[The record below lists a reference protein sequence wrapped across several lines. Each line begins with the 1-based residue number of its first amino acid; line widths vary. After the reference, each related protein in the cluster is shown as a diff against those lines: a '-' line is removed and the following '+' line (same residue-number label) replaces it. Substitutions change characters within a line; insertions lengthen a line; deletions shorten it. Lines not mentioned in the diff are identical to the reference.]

1 MGKRGRE
8 AHVARGAATPKRPAD
23 VDESH
28 GAQAVAAIRTQQQ
41 ARGAARAARARR
53 SYFLPSLRARPRPIA
68 TPAARVAAST
78 ARETSY
84 TIIELTA

>member
-8 AHVARGAATPKRPAD
+8 AHVARGAATPRRPDD
-23 VDESH
+23 VDESD
-28 GAQAVAAIRTQQQ
+28 GAQAVAAIRTQ